1 MISYAIINVAK
12 SAFKKGKQ
20 KYRVDEADISSL
32 LHQPARNAF
41 GILWAGQ
48 TAPAGNAFTYRRAKK

>member
-12 SAFKKGKQ
+12 EYVVSSAFKKGKQ

-41 GILWAGQ
+41 GIL
-48 TAPAGNAFTYRRAKK
+48 